1 MLLKKLSKC
10 FLVNL
15 IIMYLH
21 PTLFLLNR
29 MCIPNRKDPI
39 LGILYFGLNM
49 GILRNFARGGGGVNF
64 TGVAQRGK
72 KIKKGPKA

>member
-1 MLLKKLSKC
+1 
-10 FLVNL
+10 
-15 IIMYLH
+15 MYLH

-49 GILRNFARGGGGVNF
+49 GILRNFARGGGRSKFYWG
-64 TGVAQRGK
+64 
-72 KIKKGPKA
+72 GPKGQKNKKVQKPESLKATKP